1 MATATSA
8 ACTGIAMTERLSLPQ
23 LFRLLTWASPAF
35 PTGAFGYSHGLEY
48 AVEEG
53 LVKNA
58 AELQDWVGWIVRHGA
73 LHSDAVLLAHAY
85 RAAEAGDN
93 AKLDEIAALAAAMR
107 GTAETAIE
115 SLQQGASFFDTAQA
129 VWPSKGAAAF
139 LKRNGAKPALPI
151 AVALA
156 CAGVIPPAETLGAY
170 LHAAM
175 ANLVSAGV
183 RLIPLGQTD
192 GQRSIAALEG
202 AVADAVE
209 RALKTALDDLA
220 TAAPMVDWTSMRHET
235 QYTRL
240 FRS

>member
-1 MATATSA
+1 MN
-8 ACTGIAMTERLSLPQ
+8 LSQ
-23 LFRLLTWASPAF
+23 LLRLLTWASPAF

-58 AELQDWVGWIVRHGA
+58 AQLQGWVGWIVRRGA
-73 LHSDAVLLAHAY
+73 LYADAVLLAHAF
-85 RAAEAGDN
+85 RAGEAGDN
-93 AKLDEIAALAAAMR
+93 AALDEIAALAAAMR
-107 GTAETAIE
+107 GTAETAME
-115 SLQQGASFFDTAQA
+115 SMQQGASFFETSQA
-129 VWPSKGAAAF
+129 VWPHERMAAF
-139 LKRNGAKPALPI
+139 VKRNAAKPALPV
-151 AVALA
+151 AVALL
-156 CAGVIPPAETLGAY
+156 CAGLIPLPETLGAY

-192 GQRSIAALEG
+192 GQQSIAALEG
-202 AVADAVE
+202 AVTETVQ
-209 RALKTALDDLA
+209 RAITTTLDDLA

>member
-1 MATATSA
+1 MN
-8 ACTGIAMTERLSLPQ
+8 LPQ
-23 LFRLLTWASPAF
+23 FFRLLTWASPAF
-35 PTGAFGYSHGLEY
+35 PTGAFSYSHGIEFT
-48 AVEEG
+48 VEEG
-53 LVKNA
+53 LVTNA
-58 AELQDWVGWIVRHGA
+58 ARLQDWVGWIVRHGA
-73 LHSDAVLLAHAY
+73 LHADAVLLAHAY

-93 AKLDEIAALAAAMR
+93 AALDAIGELAAAMR
-107 GTAETAIE
+107 GTAETAME

-129 VWPSKGAAAF
+129 VWPSKRMAAY
-139 LKRNGAKPALPI
+139 LKRNGAKPALPV
-151 AVALA
+151 AVALLT
-156 CAGVIPPAETLGAY
+156 AGAVPLREALGAN

-192 GQRSIAALEG
+192 GQRSIVALEA
-202 AVADAVE
+202 AVTETVE
-209 RALKTALDDLA
+209 RALITPLDDLA